1 MGDVLKISGKTK
13 DDTELEKMTATE
25 IAAIE
30 KEYADNKGKVI
41 DFLVERI
48 MNVTIE
54 FPINLKKKL

>member
-1 MGDVLKISGKTK
+1 
-13 DDTELEKMTATE
+13 MTATE
-25 IAAIE
+25 ITAIE

>member
-1 MGDVLKISGKTK
+1 MKISGKTK

-25 IAAIE
+25 ISAIE